1 MKRTLS
7 FITAVSLFLG
17 VFLFSSPAAADG
29 EIYVTPTQYQTQY
42 YSQGTFSQIQKITN
56 VDNFREYLNNG
67 FRKCNKRIDLSSFN
81 IPATD
86 ANFDAIWDLIFDEM
100 PEAFH
105 VSNGS
110 LTYNASKIMYIMST
124 ALQTKKM
131 HELYEECKRIG
142 ISETSD
148 VIEEAQSAEE
158 AEFFAKAFD
167 IILQQKQ
174 KNVVAEKRF

>member
-1 MKRTLS
+1 M
-7 FITAVSLFLG
+7 
-17 VFLFSSPAAADG
+17 
-29 EIYVTPTQYQTQY
+29 
-42 YSQGTFSQIQKITN
+42 
-56 VDNFREYLNNG
+56 
-67 FRKCNKRIDLSSFN
+67 
-81 IPATD
+81 
-86 ANFDAIWDLIFDEM
+86 
-100 PEAFH
+100 FH
-105 VSNGS
+105 
-110 LTYNASKIMYIMST
+110 ASKIMYIMSMT
-124 ALQTKKM
+124 LQTKKM